1 MIKQPLVTII
11 CTCYNHENYVL
22 DALNSVINQEYQN
35 IQLIVVDDNSYDS
48 SNKVITTWIKSHPDT
63 IFIQNQEN
71 LGITKSFNNAY
82 KHAKG
87 EYLIDL
93 AADDILLPKCVKL
106 QLEVFK
112 NSSYNNVGLVYG
124 NAIVTDDSGNFIRY
138 YFARKDDGSFIN
150 KRPKGNV
157 YEYII
162 SDIHS
167 LCSVTAMIKAETYE
181 SLNGYDPNLH
191 YEDLDFWI
199 RASREYE
206 FDFTTA
212 VLVKKRVLKNSL
224 GDSIFKNNTHY
235 QKINHS
241 TYKILKKAFT
251 LNRNK
256 QEHKSLLKR
265 IYIMMKRAARAI
277 DLQLFLKYILFYS
290 KVFFYSKTDQD

>member
-1 MIKQPLVTII
+1 
-11 CTCYNHENYVL
+11 
-22 DALNSVINQEYQN
+22 
-35 IQLIVVDDNSYDS
+35 
-48 SNKVITTWIKSHPDT
+48 
-63 IFIQNQEN
+63 
-71 LGITKSFNNAY
+71 
-82 KHAKG
+82 
-87 EYLIDL
+87 
-93 AADDILLPKCVKL
+93 
-106 QLEVFK
+106 
-112 NSSYNNVGLVYG
+112 
-124 NAIVTDDSGNFIRY
+124 
-138 YFARKDDGSFIN
+138 
-150 KRPKGNV
+150 
-157 YEYII
+157 
-162 SDIHS
+162 
-167 LCSVTAMIKAETYE
+167 MIKAETYE

-224 GDSIFKNNTHY
+224 GDSFFKNNSHY

>member
-167 LCSVTAMIKAETYE
+167 LC
-181 SLNGYDPNLH
+181 
-191 YEDLDFWI
+191 
-199 RASREYE
+199 
-206 FDFTTA
+206 
-212 VLVKKRVLKNSL
+212 
-224 GDSIFKNNTHY
+224 
-235 QKINHS
+235 
-241 TYKILKKAFT
+241 
-251 LNRNK
+251 
-256 QEHKSLLKR
+256 
-265 IYIMMKRAARAI
+265 
-277 DLQLFLKYILFYS
+277 
-290 KVFFYSKTDQD
+290 